1 MESKSTKNNKG
12 GPRGKILRGK
22 VVSSKMKD
30 TIVVAVDRFIK
41 HPKYDKFFKVTKRFK
56 AHDAGNTRK
65 VGESV
70 DIVECRP
77 ISKDKHFRILTT
89 EQSERV

>member
-1 MESKSTKNNKG
+1 MESRATKIKEGKG
-12 GPRGKILRGK
+12 GKILQGK
-22 VVSSKMKD
+22 VVSSKMKN

-65 VGESV
+65 VGETV
-70 DIVECRP
+70 DIVECNP
-77 ISKDKHFRILTT
+77 ISKDKHFRILT
-89 EQSERV
+89 SERSEKV

>member
-1 MESKSTKNNKG
+1 MKIDTKNIKNA
-12 GPRGKILRGK
+12 GKVLSGK
-22 VVSSKMKD
+22 VVSAKMKD
-30 TIVVAVDRFIK
+30 TVVVAVDRFIK

-56 AHDAGNTRK
+56 AHDVGNTKK

-77 ISKDKHFRILTT
+77 ISKDKHFRILTN
-89 EQSERV
+89 ERSEKV